1 MKNIITLFFI
11 LISLAGYSQVA
22 TVQVPKVV
30 VPTVVTPTV
39 VTPTIMTPKVVLPK
53 VVTTDENELDEEYTE
68 RPFKGQPELKT
79 QYNGLT
85 DEELFILKCRKQK

>member
-11 LISLAGYSQVA
+11 LISLAGYSQVVTA
-22 TVQVPKVV
+22 QVPKVL
-30 VPTVVTPTV
+30 VPTVVTPT
-39 VTPTIMTPKVVLPK
+39 IITPKVVLPK
-53 VVTTDENELDEEYTE
+53 VDTDENELDEEYTE
-68 RPFKGQPELKT
+68 RTFKGQSELKT

>member
-11 LISLAGYSQVA
+11 LISLAGYSQVV
-22 TVQVPKVV
+22 TVQVPK
-30 VPTVVTPTV
+30 VVTPTV

-68 RPFKGQPELKT
+68 RPFKGQPELKN

>member
-11 LISLAGYSQVA
+11 LISLAGYSQVV
-22 TVQVPKVV
+22 TVQVPK
-30 VPTVVTPTV
+30 VVTPTV
-39 VTPTIMTPKVVLPK
+39 VTPKVVLPK
-53 VVTTDENELDEEYTE
+53 LVTTDENELDEEYTE

>member
-1 MKNIITLFFI
+1 MKNIITAFFI
-11 LISLAGYSQVA
+11 FISLAGYSQVV
-22 TVQVPKVV
+22 TPQVVQVPVVQVPKVV
-30 VPTVVTPTV
+30 VP
-39 VTPTIMTPKVVLPK
+39 

>member
-11 LISLAGYSQVA
+11 LISLSGYSQVV

-30 VPTVVTPTV
+30 PTV

-53 VVTTDENELDEEYTE
+53 LVTTDENELDEEYTE

>member
-11 LISLAGYSQVA
+11 LISLAGYSQVV

-30 VPTVVTPTV
+30 TPTV
-39 VTPTIMTPKVVLPK
+39 MTPKVVLPK
-53 VVTTDENELDEEYTE
+53 VTTDENELDEEYTE